1 MRAVNTSSKKLS
13 SIIAAGWKPTVEQG
27 KKSGTSIESVK
38 KMLEEMRSDLN
49 LLRDMQGADLDVERA
64 ASSVVGKAVSLELV
78 CSQSLKGGYVL
89 KLL

>member
-1 MRAVNTSSKKLS
+1 MRAVNSSSKKLS
-13 SIIAAGWKPTVEQG
+13 SIIAAGWKPTADQG
-27 KKSGTSIESVK
+27 KKSGSSVESVK

-78 CSQSLKGGYVL
+78 CGHFMESVHVL
-89 KLL
+89 MLS